1 VDRPILNV
9 VSMGATGDGT
19 TDDSAAFQKTIDRLA
34 STGGRVLVPWSVK
47 SFRIAKRLVVASD
60 NIEFWGPGARLTFVD
75 NASLNAGPARGFQ
88 MRGLR
93 LEGDSG
99 PILTLD
105 RVRDAV
111 LGDLQIRGGVKM
123 TGVENVTLSASRFD
137 QLELREAGEGKS
149 VSRLRGIPPDK
160 IFKFDGVNVDV
171 QKAP

>member
-1 VDRPILNV
+1 VE
-9 VSMGATGDGT
+9 GA
-19 TDDSAAFQKTIDRLA
+19 
-34 STGGRVLVPWSVK
+34 
-47 SFRIAKRLVVASD
+47 
-60 NIEFWGPGARLTFVD
+60 
-75 NASLNAGPARGFQ
+75 
-88 MRGLR
+88 
-93 LEGDSG
+93 SG
-99 PILTLD
+99 PILILN